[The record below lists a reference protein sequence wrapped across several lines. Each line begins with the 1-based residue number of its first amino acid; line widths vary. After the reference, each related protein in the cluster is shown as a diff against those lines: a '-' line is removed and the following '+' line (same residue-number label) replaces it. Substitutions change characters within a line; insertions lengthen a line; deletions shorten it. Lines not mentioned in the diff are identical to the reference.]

1 MKRLFA
7 ALAATTLLSHV
18 AFAGELTLFERHG
31 FRGNEVTLRNDA
43 SDFRD
48 FGFNDRV
55 SSIVVRSGAWE
66 VCEHKNFG
74 GHCAVFRRG
83 EYARLEG
90 FNNSISSAREV
101 QMRGGWRDRD
111 GDGRSDRDER
121 REGWREGERDGRGGW
136 DNGERGDERNGRRDD
151 TRREAVVLY
160 AGSGF
165 EGRAVG
171 INGDVRT
178 LTDASFNDRAGSLVI
193 REGTWQLC
201 EHADYRGQCLVFG
214 PGRYAYLEG
223 MNNRL
228 SSLRRVR

>member
-7 ALAATTLLSHV
+7 ALATTTLLSHV
-18 AFAGELTLFERHG
+18 AHAGELTLYERHG

-55 SSIVVRSGAWE
+55 SSIVVHSGAWE

-111 GDGRSDRDER
+111 GDGRDDR
-121 REGWREGERDGRGGW
+121 REGWNEGAREGRDDWRDGDRG
-136 DNGERGDERNGRRDD
+136 GRRDD
-151 TRREAVVLY
+151 TRRWGGQREAVVLY
-160 AGSGF
+160 AGQGF

-178 LTDASFNDRAGSLVI
+178 LNDASFNDRAGSLII

-201 EHADYRGQCLVFG
+201 EHADFRGQCLVFG
-214 PGRYAYLEG
+214 PGRYEYLEG
-223 MNNRL
+223 LNNRL